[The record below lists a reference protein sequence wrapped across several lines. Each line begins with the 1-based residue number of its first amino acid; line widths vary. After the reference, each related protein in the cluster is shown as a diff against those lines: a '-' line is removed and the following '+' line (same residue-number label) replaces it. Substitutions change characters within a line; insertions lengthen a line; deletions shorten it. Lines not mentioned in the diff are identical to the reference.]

1 MLFYCSV
8 CVYVEKKA
16 IVLKKKQKK
25 YKLRKS
31 QRREKE
37 ANMFE

>member
-16 IVLKKKQKK
+16 IVQKKKKTEEIQIKK
-25 YKLRKS
+25 KS
-31 QRREKE
+31 KKGKGSKYV
-37 ANMFE
+37 